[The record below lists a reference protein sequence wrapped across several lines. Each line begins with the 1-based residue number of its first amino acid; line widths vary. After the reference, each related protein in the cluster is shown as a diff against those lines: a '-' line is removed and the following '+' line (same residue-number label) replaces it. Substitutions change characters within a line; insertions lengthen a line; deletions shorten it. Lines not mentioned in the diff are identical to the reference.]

1 MPLIEERYDQHKI
14 DSLKRYLQRE
24 AEKGRARDYEIIID
38 GFKVVSRT
46 SDVDE
51 FDDYEA
57 EIRDTTRNL
66 SILIYDGDK
75 TPRNTKYS
83 FALNQDST
91 IPSQPQNGLG
101 SLADIDQMIQQ
112 KMDDKEKDFQIRTLT
127 EKLEETEDKLH
138 DAEEYNEKLQSE
150 LKYIKE
156 NRFKMKD
163 VNLLEVGAE
172 LLKYT
177 VAKNAN
183 KSPFAAQ
190 INGILGALSQTDQP
204 ALPPEQTA
212 DATDTECEVTTQE
225 QGGAQPELTEI
236 QKLILRSIQQMEK
249 VFTPQQLPIVN
260 QVLVKLMENP
270 DQLIPVAELL
280 NVKTNNEDGKI

>member
-46 SDVDE
+46 SDVNE

-91 IPSQPQNGLG
+91 IPAQPQNGLG
-101 SLADIDQMIQQ
+101 SLADIDQMIQT

-127 EKLEETEDKLH
+127 EKLEATEEELRE
-138 DAEEYNEKLQSE
+138 AEEYNGKLQEE

-183 KSPFAAQ
+183 KSPLAQQ
-190 INGILGALSQTDQP
+190 INGILGALSHMEQP
-204 ALPPEQTA
+204 ALPPQQTPNA
-212 DATDTECEVTTQE
+212 SDTECETTTQE
-225 QGGAQPELTEI
+225 HGGAPELTEI
-236 QKLILRSIQQMEK
+236 QMLILRSIQRMEQA
-249 VFTPQQLPIVN
+249 FTPQQLPVVN
-260 QVLVKLMENP
+260 GVLVKLMENP

-280 NVKTNNEDGKI
+280 NVKIEAHG

>member
-46 SDVDE
+46 NDVNE
-51 FDDYEA
+51 FDGYEE

-83 FALNQDST
+83 FALNQDSP
-91 IPSQPQNGLG
+91 IPAQPQNGLG

-127 EKLEETEDKLH
+127 EKLEETEGKLQE
-138 DAEEYNEKLQSE
+138 AEEYNEKLQDE

-183 KSPFAAQ
+183 KSPLAQ
-190 INGILGALSQTDQP
+190 QLNGILGALSNIEQP
-204 ALPPEQTA
+204 ALPPQQTP
-212 DATDTECEVTTQE
+212 DASDTECETTTQE
-225 QGGAQPELTEI
+225 HGDAPELTDI
-236 QKLILRSIQQMEK
+236 QKLIFRSIQQMERA
-249 VFTPQQLPIVN
+249 FTPQQLPIVN
-260 QVLVKLMENP
+260 GVLVKLMENP

-280 NVKTNNEDGKI
+280 NVQIEAHG

>member
-46 SDVDE
+46 NDVNE
-51 FDDYEA
+51 FDGYEE

-83 FALNQDST
+83 FALNQDSV
-91 IPSQPQNGLG
+91 IPAQPQNGLG

-127 EKLEETEDKLH
+127 EKLEDTEGKLQE
-138 DAEEYNEKLQSE
+138 AEEYNEKLQDE
-150 LKYIKE
+150 LKYLKE

-183 KSPFAAQ
+183 KSPLAQ
-190 INGILGALSQTDQP
+190 QVNGFLGALSNMEQS
-204 ALPPEQTA
+204 ALPPQQTP
-212 DATDTECEVTTQE
+212 DAADTECETTTQE
-225 QGGAQPELTEI
+225 QGTAPELTEI
-236 QKLILRSIQQMEK
+236 QKLIFRSIQQMER

-260 QVLVKLMENP
+260 GVLVKLMENP

-280 NVKTNNEDGKI
+280 NVNIEAHGQV